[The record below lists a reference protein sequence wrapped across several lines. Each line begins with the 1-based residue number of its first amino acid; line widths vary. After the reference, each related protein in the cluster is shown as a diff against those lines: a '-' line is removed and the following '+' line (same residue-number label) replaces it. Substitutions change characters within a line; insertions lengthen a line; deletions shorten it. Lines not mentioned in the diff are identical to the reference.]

1 MAVITVCQK
10 RHAHSVGH
18 RHPDKCKE
26 AVDHCEKMLF
36 KVQQAK
42 EELLKTDF
50 NGNYN
55 GYWEVGGCPA
65 CTHKSECK
73 T

>member
-1 MAVITVCQK
+1 MHT
-10 RHAHSVGH
+10 H
-18 RHPDKCKE
+18 RHPDKCAE
-26 AVDHCEKMLF
+26 PIDHCESMLF

-55 GYWEVGGCPA
+55 DYWQVR
-65 CTHKSECK
+65 
-73 T
+73 

>member
-1 MAVITVCQK
+1 MHT
-10 RHAHSVGH
+10 VGH
-18 RHPDKCKE
+18 RHPDKCTE
-26 AVDHCEKMLF
+26 DVELCEKMLF

-55 GYWEVGGCPA
+55 GYWEV
-65 CTHKSECK
+65 KSPLVV
-73 T
+73 TN